1 MSLNNPSIEQ
11 LNNSVE
17 CGSLSLRAGIVE
29 VTVAERTAVTWLA
42 GLESDRDRLGRSGTA
57 ERVAEVL
64 RGRII
69 EGFFT
74 PGTRLAEE
82 AIGAALGV
90 SRNTLRESFRLLAHE
105 RLLIHEFNRGVF
117 VRELPVADVVDLYR
131 LRRII
136 ECAAVRDVASAPE
149 GALATVRTAVQDGE
163 RAAADQQWAQLGTAD
178 LRFHQ
183 AIAGLAGSFRVDE
196 LMRGVLAELR
206 LVFHVMANSRQ
217 FHLPYLARNQ
227 QILALLEA
235 GEGQAAADAL
245 TDYLRDAE
253 HQLVTAYQSR

>member
-1 MSLNNPSIEQ
+1 
-11 LNNSVE
+11 
-17 CGSLSLRAGIVE
+17 VE
-29 VTVAERTAVTWLA
+29 VSVADHTAVTWIA

-64 RGRII
+64 RGRIT
-69 EGFFT
+69 EGFIT
-74 PGTRLAEE
+74 PGTRLSED

-105 RLLIHEFNRGVF
+105 RLLVHKFNRGVF

-136 ECAAVRDVASAPE
+136 ECAAVHDLASAPE
-149 GALATVRTAVQDGE
+149 GALAAVRTAVRDGE
-163 RAAADQQWAQLGTAD
+163 GAAANREWAQVGTAD

-206 LVFHVMANSRQ
+206 LVFHVMANPQQ

-235 GEGQAAADAL
+235 GKAQAAEDAL
-245 TDYLRDAE
+245 ANYLRDAE
-253 HQLVTAYQSR
+253 QQLVTAYGSR

>member
-1 MSLNNPSIEQ
+1 M
-11 LNNSVE
+11 
-17 CGSLSLRAGIVE
+17 
-29 VTVAERTAVTWLA
+29 AVTWLA

-57 ERVAEVL
+57 ERAAEIL

-74 PGTRLAEE
+74 PGTRLSEE

-105 RLLIHEFNRGVF
+105 RLLEHKFNRGVF
-117 VRELPVADVVDLYR
+117 VRELTVADVVDLYR
-131 LRRII
+131 LRRMI
-136 ECAAVRDVASAPE
+136 ECAAVRNLAHAPE
-149 GALATVRTAVQDGE
+149 GALTALETAVHDGE
-163 RAAADQQWAQLGTAD
+163 AAAAERHWVQLGTAD

-196 LMRGVLAELR
+196 LMRGLLAELR
-206 LVFHVMANSRQ
+206 LAFHVMASPDD

-227 QILALLEA
+227 QILALVRA
-235 GEGQAAADAL
+235 GESEAAAGAL
-245 TDYLRDAE
+245 TGYLRDAE
-253 HQLVTAYQSR
+253 QQLVTAYESR

>member
-1 MSLNNPSIEQ
+1 
-11 LNNSVE
+11 V
-17 CGSLSLRAGIVE
+17 A
-29 VTVAERTAVTWLA
+29 VAERTAVTWLA
-42 GLESDRDRLGRSGTA
+42 GLEGDRDRMGRSGTA

-69 EGFFT
+69 EGLIT
-74 PGTRLAEE
+74 PGTRLSEE

-105 RLLIHEFNRGVF
+105 RLLVHEFNRGVF
-117 VRELPVADVVDLYR
+117 VRELPVADVIDLYR
-131 LRRII
+131 LRRIV
-136 ECAAVRDVASAPE
+136 ECAAVRAVADAPE
-149 GALATVRTAVQDGE
+149 GALAAVRKAVRDGE
-163 RAAADQQWAQLGTAD
+163 RAAARQRWAQVGTAD

-206 LVFHVMANSRQ
+206 LVFHVMANPRE
-217 FHLPYLARNQ
+217 FHMPYLSRNQ

-235 GEGQAAADAL
+235 GEAQAAEDAL
-245 TDYLRDAE
+245 AAYLRDAE
-253 HQLVTAYQSR
+253 QQLVAAYGSR